1 MLGAGPHY
9 SRSLYGVP
17 ACTSYGVGVERSW
30 CRAEQVKVQPLSVQT
45 FKRGDEARCIGFCN
59 HRGATVRTLALVAL
73 GRGLP
78 ELMDSPAELAAEAR
92 FGNVGVGWQVIPT
105 PSHVLD
111 RISPVSP
118 PFSSFFARFHCVDEA
133 VPTSPKP
140 EPMAKRQWQGRPNTV
155 LAV

>member
-1 MLGAGPHY
+1 M
-9 SRSLYGVP
+9 
-17 ACTSYGVGVERSW
+17 
-30 CRAEQVKVQPLSVQT
+30 QT

-111 RISPVSP
+111 RISPIFSP
-118 PFSSFFARFHCVDEA
+118 CFLVFLRVFTASTRRFQRAPSRSPWPRDSGKGAQTPFWRSS
-133 VPTSPKP
+133 
-140 EPMAKRQWQGRPNTV
+140 
-155 LAV
+155 